1 MSGEAGRQPRTSAEV
16 RAFADLDAEMQRLL
30 LRVAAHL
37 ATIPYGT
44 VEIVT
49 QDGRVIQIATSEKI
63 RLG

>member
-1 MSGEAGRQPRTSAEV
+1 MSGDGRTEPRVHTEV
-16 RAFADLDAEMQRLL
+16 RAFARLDLEMQRLL
-30 LRVAAHL
+30 LRVAEHL
-37 ATIPYGT
+37 ATIPDGT

>member
-1 MSGEAGRQPRTSAEV
+1 MSGDGRKEPRIPTEV
-16 RAFADLDAEMQRLL
+16 RAFAGLDLEMQRLL
-30 LRVAAHL
+30 LRVAEHL

>member
-1 MSGEAGRQPRTSAEV
+1 MSGDAGKQPRGPAED
-16 RAFADLDAEMQRLL
+16 REYAGLDLETQRLL